1 MSSINKNHSSYIRA
15 NLIVSGIFESG
26 MIDDWTNEKLSIV
39 SHNTYTKRP
48 ATVEEIAKA
57 IIFCCSNGYLAGS
70 TINLTN
76 GQIKLIYYAIGA
88 KKTRIYFE
96 GFDLAGKSS
105 VISELSKVI
114 PSYN

>member
-1 MSSINKNHSSYIRA
+1 MIGSSSSILGGKMPYSATKSGLVGIMSSINKNHSSYIRA

-48 ATVEEIAKA
+48 ATVEEIAQA

-76 GQIKLIYYAIGA
+76 GQIK
-88 KKTRIYFE
+88 
-96 GFDLAGKSS
+96 
-105 VISELSKVI
+105 
-114 PSYN
+114 